1 MYFHVMEM
9 LFVERHTLRTAA
21 PEFWGRNVNECFIS
35 FCYERPLV
43 GVIEEIKEKTSGG
56 REKIIS

>member
-1 MYFHVMEM
+1 MEM
-9 LFVERHTLRTAA
+9 LFVECHTLRTAA